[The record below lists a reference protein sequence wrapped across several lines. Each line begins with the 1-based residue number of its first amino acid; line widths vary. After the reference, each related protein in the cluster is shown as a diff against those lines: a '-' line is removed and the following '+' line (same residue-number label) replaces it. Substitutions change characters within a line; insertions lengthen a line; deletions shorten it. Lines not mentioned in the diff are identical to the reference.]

1 MPRMNVAG
9 AGDPVATDLLPLS
22 YTQER
27 IWLEEQTRLNTPTYN
42 EPMIVRVSGALDL
55 VALQQAVDTV
65 VARHDALRT
74 VFVDTNGT
82 PQQKVLPE
90 VRVPVTEQDLRTLP
104 DMATAAENASLREVR
119 LPFDLGRGPL
129 LRVAVLRIAER
140 EYLLVVTVH
149 HLCFDGSSF
158 APFFTELSA
167 AYNAALSGSAPKL
180 SAPRRQFADAV
191 RSERKELTP
200 DTLNGLL
207 DWWRGYLADAPTMS
221 ELPPDQPASEH
232 RGHASGQRRLLLDPE
247 ASAGVRDLGRGQ
259 GATPFMTL
267 LSAFAVVLSRQSRQ
281 SSLLIGTPVSTRQ
294 VADFQA
300 VGCYLNTLALRLDL
314 DGNPSFAELLGRVR
328 RSALDAFTHQ
338 RLPFQLLV
346 KDRAQVHGRARNP
359 LFQVFFNVLPPVP
372 ELKLQGCTAEQLP
385 TPETGN
391 KFDLTLYASAQGDQW
406 ALEAVY
412 DANLYVAHRVD
423 DLLEQIASVLRQA
436 LDAPERPV
444 ADFALA
450 TGTAV
455 ALTPDPTVEL
465 TATAPCSL
473 LERLLRHAT
482 EHPDRP
488 ALTGP
493 SGTWTYRELADHTER
508 LASRLTGLGVGSGDV
523 VAVQGVRDPAVVVA
537 LLAIVRAGAAFA
549 VFDTALPSAEL
560 AARADQVR
568 PKAWIEP
575 VPGQTAWTGMTCPVV
590 AMKDEGESLT
600 ATVIPSA
607 SDLAYVSFTSGSTG
621 RPRAILGTHGPLVH
635 FLDWYT
641 RTFAI
646 GPGDRFSVLSGLGHD
661 PFLRDVLAPVW
672 AGATAVFPEA
682 DLRDTAAL
690 AEMLRRQEITIAHVT
705 PALADALGDAA
716 VAANVSGWPALRL
729 VGFGGDML
737 QRRTVREWAALA
749 PGADLLNMYGTT
761 ETPQAVSVHM
771 ARRGG
776 ETVRTGVGQVPLG
789 PGIDEVQ
796 LLVLAGDR
804 PAAIGEIGELVV
816 RSPHLARYAETSD
829 KGGFTTNPFTDRK
842 TDLVY
847 RTGDLARLRPDGL
860 FDCLGRADRQVKVR
874 GFRVETAEIEAAA
887 AAHPNVKQAVVIP
900 ESQPRGGHRLVCYL
914 ATGGI
919 RPDLSKLRAALAEQ
933 LADYKVPAAY
943 VVVDTFP
950 LTANR
955 KIDRTALRGL
965 GRQESATDANE
976 YIAPVGGIE
985 EMLAALWQE
994 VLGQENIGSR
1004 DNFFALGGHSLLLN
1018 QVLVRIRRT
1027 LQVQLSLR
1035 ELFDHPTIGALAGL
1049 IERTV
1054 AATPE
1059 QPILHVDESEPA
1071 PLSWTQER
1079 LWLEDQLRPSD
1090 AAYNMPTV
1098 LRLHGP
1104 LDTNALQEALNSVVR
1119 RHSVLRSQFLLVEG
1133 APVQQAVADVH
1144 VPLRHIEVRDHA
1156 DTALQEAMRETKRP
1170 FDLAAG
1176 SLLRGLLIRT
1186 AEEQHLLVLTAH
1198 HIAFDGWS
1206 FAVLLDHL
1214 SCAYRA
1220 LLDGGSADLG
1230 TGLQFSDVARW
1241 QRAELEGQ
1249 PLADLLAWWS
1259 QELEGI
1265 PTVLELPTDHPRP
1278 AIQAHQGARHRLV
1291 IEPGLAKQVRQ
1302 LSRDADSTLFMT
1314 LLSAYGAILSRYTG
1328 QDRLLVGSPV
1338 ANRQRAE
1345 FEDLVGCFLNTVP
1358 IPLDLTG
1365 DPGFPDLVARTT
1377 DSALAAFAH
1386 QQVPFGMLVNEL
1398 VPDRDLSRSPL
1409 VQALFALQSVRPGTF
1424 EAPGVISEHVEVS
1437 EANVQF
1443 DLNLRMVDT
1452 GEEII
1457 GWLDYDTDLFDA
1469 ATIDRMAGH
1478 FTNLLT
1484 AVAAEPLTCVTA
1496 VDLLSQTE
1504 RALVVHEWNSTHT
1517 AYPTDRT
1524 LTSLLEE
1531 QARRDD
1537 TRIAVRCGDDQLDWT
1552 GLHRRANQLAWEL
1565 RGLGVG
1571 PDVVVA
1577 IHMERSVGLIVA
1589 LLAVLKAGGAYL
1601 PLDPGYPRERLE
1613 FMLADSQAHVL
1624 LTGPGTRANG
1634 LAADAGIKILEVA
1647 PEPGAGRSDQPP
1659 EPLVSPDHLAYVIY
1673 TSGSTGRPKGV
1684 QVPHRGIV
1692 NRLLW
1697 MQEAFRL
1704 EPSDVVLQKT
1714 PTSFDVSVWELFWP
1728 LITGAR
1734 MILAEPGGHRDPD
1747 YLARLIQDEHVSV
1760 CHFVPPMLDLFLA
1773 AAPAARCTSLRLVVC
1788 SGEALPVELTRKFHR
1803 TLSAELENLYG
1814 PTETSVDVT
1823 RWSSKPDWF
1832 GHNVPIGAPVANTQV
1847 YVLDGRMAPTPVGV
1861 PGELHVGGIQLARA
1875 YADRPDTT
1883 ADRFV
1888 PDPFSTPGARL
1899 YRTGD
1904 LARWR
1909 PDGTLEY
1916 LGRIDHQVKVR
1927 GFRIEL
1933 GEIETALVRQPGVGQ
1948 AVVVVREDEPGEP
1961 RIVAYLTADA
1971 GGTPDQS
1978 DLRRALGRTLPE
1990 HMLPSAFVV
1999 LDALPLGLNGK
2010 LDRHS
2015 LPVPKHLRL
2024 PGAGHT
2030 APRTD
2035 TERRLARLWQQVLRE
2050 DHVSV
2055 TDSFFELGG
2064 DSMHAVRL
2072 VGLAREH
2079 GLDFPLTELFTHPT
2093 VESLAAWLVST
2104 TVAGQEPPTSTVKKQ
2119 MPLAAFGLLS
2129 PEDLAKL
2136 SGHASKNER

>member
-1 MPRMNVAG
+1 MTRTNVAG
-9 AGDPVATDLLPLS
+9 SGDPVATDPLPLS
-22 YTQER
+22 FTQER
-27 IWLEEQTRLNTPTYN
+27 IWFEEQIRRNTPTYHV
-42 EPMIVRVSGALDL
+42 PMIVRVSGSLDL

-65 VARHDALRT
+65 VARHHALRT
-74 VFVDTNGT
+74 VFTDTNGT
-82 PQQKVLPE
+82 PQQMVLPE

-104 DMATAAENASLREVR
+104 DAATAGEDASLREVR

-129 LRVAVLRIAER
+129 LRVAVLRIADR

-158 APFFTELSA
+158 TPFFAELSA
-167 AYNAALSGSAPKL
+167 AYNAALSGLAPKL
-180 SAPRRQFADAV
+180 NAPRRQFTDAV

-200 DTLNGLL
+200 DAINGLL
-207 DWWRGYLADAPTMS
+207 DWWRGYLADAPDMS
-221 ELPPDQPASEH
+221 ELPPDQPASER
-232 RGHASGQRRLLLDPE
+232 RGHTGGQRRLLLDPE
-247 ASAGVRDLGRGQ
+247 ASAGVRDLGREH

-267 LSAFAVVLSRQSRQ
+267 LSAFAVVLSRQTHQ
-281 SSLLIGTPVSTRQ
+281 TSLLVGTPVSTRQ
-294 VADFQA
+294 VADYQA
-300 VGCYLNTLALRLDL
+300 VGCYLNTLTLRLDL

-328 RSALDAFTHQ
+328 HGALDAFTHQ

-372 ELKLQGCTAEQLP
+372 ELKLQGCTAQQLP
-385 TPETGN
+385 MPDTGN
-391 KFDLTLYASAQGDQW
+391 KFDLTLYASVQGDQW

-412 DANLYVAHRVD
+412 DADLYVADRID

-450 TGTAV
+450 TCKAV
-455 ALTPDPTVEL
+455 ALTPDPTIEL
-465 TATAPCSL
+465 HATATGSL

-508 LASRLTGLGVGSGDV
+508 LACRLADLGVGSGDV

-537 LLAIVRAGAAFA
+537 LLATVRAGAAFA
-549 VFDTALPSAEL
+549 VFDTALPAAEL
-560 AARADQVR
+560 AARAEQVR
-568 PKAWIEP
+568 PKAWIES
-575 VPGQTAWTGMTCPVV
+575 VPGQMAWTDASGPVV
-590 AMKDEGESLT
+590 AMNDEGESLT
-600 ATVIPSA
+600 GTTVPSV

-621 RPRAILGTHGPLVH
+621 RPRAILGTHGPLAH

-646 GPGDRFSVLSGLGHD
+646 GPSDRFSVLSGLGHD

-690 AEMLRRQEITIAHVT
+690 AEMLGRQEITVAHLT

-716 VAANVSGWPALRL
+716 VAAGISGWPTLRL
-729 VGFGGDML
+729 VGFGGDAL

-776 ETVRTGVGQVPLG
+776 ETVRTGVGLVPLG

-816 RSPHLARYAETSD
+816 RSPHLARYADSSD
-829 KGGFTTNPFTDRK
+829 NGGFTTNPLTDSE

-860 FDCLGRADRQVKVR
+860 FDCLGRADLQVKVR

-887 AAHPNVKQAVVIP
+887 AAYPNVKQAVVIP
-900 ESQPRGGHRLVCYL
+900 EPQPRGGHRLVCYL
-914 ATGGI
+914 ATGEV
-919 RPDLSKLRAALAEQ
+919 RPDLARLRAALAEQ
-933 LADYKVPAAY
+933 LADYKIPAAY
-943 VVVDTFP
+943 VVVDAFP

-955 KIDRTALRGL
+955 KIDRAALRGL
-965 GRQESATDANE
+965 GRQESAADANE
-976 YIAPVGGIE
+976 YMAPAGGIE

-994 VLGQENIGSR
+994 VLGQEGIGSR

-1018 QVLVRIRRT
+1018 QILVRIRRT

-1049 IERTV
+1049 IERSV
-1054 AATPE
+1054 ASTPE

-1098 LRLHGP
+1098 LRLRGP
-1104 LDTNALQEALNSVVR
+1104 LDVNALQEALDSVVR
-1119 RHSVLRSQFLLVEG
+1119 RHSVLRSRFVLVQG
-1133 APVQQAVADVH
+1133 APVQQAVADAR
-1144 VPLRHIEVRDHA
+1144 VPLRHIDLRGHA

-1176 SLLRGLLIRT
+1176 SPFRGLLIRT
-1186 AEEQHLLVLTAH
+1186 AAEEHLLVLTAH
-1198 HIAFDGWS
+1198 HIVFDGWS

-1214 SCAYRA
+1214 SRAYRT

-1230 TGLQFSDVARW
+1230 AGLQFSDVARW
-1241 QRAELEGQ
+1241 QRAGLEGQ
-1249 PLADLLAWWS
+1249 PLTELLAWWS
-1259 QELEGI
+1259 RELEDI
-1265 PTVLELPTDHPRP
+1265 PAVLELPTDRPRP

-1291 IEPGLAKQVRQ
+1291 IESSLAKQVRR
-1302 LSRDADSTLFMT
+1302 LSRDAGSTLFMT
-1314 LLSAYGAILSRYTG
+1314 LLSAFGVILSRYTG

-1338 ANRQRAE
+1338 ANRERAE

-1365 DPGFPDLVARTT
+1365 DPGFTDVVARTT

-1386 QQVPFGMLVNEL
+1386 QQVPFGMLVNEF

-1409 VQALFALQSVRPGTF
+1409 VQVLFALQSVRLGTF
-1424 EAPGVISEHVEVS
+1424 EAPGLISEQVEVS

-1443 DLNLRMVDT
+1443 DLNLRMSDT
-1452 GEEII
+1452 GDEII

-1478 FTNLLT
+1478 FTNLLA
-1484 AVAAEPLTCVTA
+1484 AVSAEPLTCVTT

-1504 RALVVHEWNSTHT
+1504 RALVVHEWNSTRA
-1517 AYPTDRT
+1517 AYPDLT

-1531 QARRDD
+1531 QARREDS
-1537 TRIAVRCGDDQLDWT
+1537 RIAVRCGNDQLDWT
-1552 GLHRRANQLAWEL
+1552 GLHRRANWLAWKL
-1565 RGLGVG
+1565 RELGVG

-1577 IHMERSVGLIVA
+1577 IHMERSVELVVA

-1613 FMLADSQAHVL
+1613 FMLTDSQAHVL
-1624 LTGPGTRANG
+1624 LTGPGTHAYG
-1634 LAADAGIKILEVA
+1634 LATDGSIRVVA
-1647 PEPGAGRSDQPP
+1647 VGPDPGAGRDDQPP
-1659 EPLVSPDHLAYVIY
+1659 ESPVSSDHLAYVIY

-1704 EPSDVVLQKT
+1704 EPGDVVLQKT

-1734 MILAEPGGHRDPD
+1734 MVLAEPGGHRDPD
-1747 YLARLIQDEHVSV
+1747 YLARLIQHEHVSV
-1760 CHFVPPMLDLFLA
+1760 CHFVPPMLDLFLSA
-1773 AAPAARCTSLRLVVC
+1773 PPAAQCRSLRLVVC
-1788 SGEALPVELTRKFHR
+1788 SGEALPVELALKFHR
-1803 TLSAELENLYG
+1803 TLPAKLENLYG

-1823 RWSSKPDWF
+1823 RWSSRPDWA
-1832 GHNVPIGAPVANTQV
+1832 GQSVPVGAPIANTQV
-1847 YVLDGRMAPTPVGV
+1847 YVLDGRMTPTPIGV
-1861 PGELHVGGIQLARA
+1861 PGELHVGGAQLARA
-1875 YADRPDTT
+1875 YGGRPDTT

-1888 PDPFSTPGARL
+1888 PDPFSAPGARL

-1909 PDGTLEY
+1909 SDGTLEY
-1916 LGRIDHQVKVR
+1916 LGRIDSQVKVR

-1933 GEIETALVRQPGVGQ
+1933 GEIETALTRQPGVGQ
-1948 AVVVVREDEPGEP
+1948 AVVVVREDEPGDP

-1971 GGTPDQS
+1971 GGAPDQTG
-1978 DLRRALGRTLPE
+1978 LRRALGKTLPE

-1999 LDALPLGLNGK
+1999 LDTLPTGLNGK
-2010 LDRHS
+2010 LDRRS
-2015 LPVPKHLRL
+2015 LPVPKHHRPLD
-2024 PGAGHT
+2024 AGHT

-2035 TERRLARLWQQVLRE
+2035 TERRLVGLWQRVLRE
-2050 DHVSV
+2050 EHVSL

-2079 GLDFPLTELFTHPT
+2079 GLDFALTELFTHPT
-2093 VESLAAWLVST
+2093 VESLAAWLAST
-2104 TVAGQEPPTSTVKKQ
+2104 TVAGQKSATSAVKKQ

-2129 PEDLAKL
+2129 PEDFAKL
-2136 SGHASKNER
+2136 PGHASENER